1 MLVTGHTIAACWGNS
16 SRVASYCETSV
27 LPSGKSN
34 ISLVCQ
40 QDRYFPNRLWEAAAQ
55 LFLPWDHE
63 QGCPHV
69 FGVVQI
75 RRRKGQQVCGQ
86 PESLCRSR
94 DAQAAPWCC
103 TRCGLSVLESPH
115 SRGKEPNSYIVGFYT
130 A

>member
-1 MLVTGHTIAACWGNS
+1 MLVTGHTTAACWGNC

-63 QGCPHV
+63 RGAPMSLEWYKL
-69 FGVVQI
+69 GGE
-75 RRRKGQQVCGQ
+75 KGSRSVA
-86 PESLCRSR
+86 SLSPCVG
-94 DAQAAPWCC
+94 AETLKQLHGAAP
-103 TRCGLSVLESPH
+103 G
-115 SRGKEPNSYIVGFYT
+115 GD
-130 A
+130 